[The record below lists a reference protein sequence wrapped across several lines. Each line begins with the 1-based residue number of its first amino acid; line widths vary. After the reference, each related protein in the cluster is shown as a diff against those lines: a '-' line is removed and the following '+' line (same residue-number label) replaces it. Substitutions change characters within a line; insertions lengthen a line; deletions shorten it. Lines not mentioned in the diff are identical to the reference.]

1 MKAEISYERLNKLKE
16 DFPKGTRVELIKMD
30 DPYSTLK
37 TGDKGTVAFIDDI
50 GTIHVNWDKGSSLGL
65 VYGEDLFIKSKD

>member
-1 MKAEISYERLNKLKE
+1 MREIRKETLEMLKTE
-16 DFPKGTRVELIKMD
+16 FPRGTRVALVKMN

-37 TGDKGTVAFIDDI
+37 AGDTGTVLAVDDI

-65 VYGEDLFIKSKD
+65 VFGEDSYRKITE